1 MVDVCYD
8 DVINTISKKTYCR
21 ARSLKSFFKFCVNNK
36 CLTIKKER
44 MKQCIFRKETNAD
57 KALVILFCLSIIIY
71 VTGEIAYQFGQALAA
86 G

>member
-1 MVDVCYD
+1 
-8 DVINTISKKTYCR
+8 
-21 ARSLKSFFKFCVNNK
+21 
-36 CLTIKKER
+36 